1 MRSDVHKVITE
12 RAKSNRT
19 WASKTPREKQVVLD
33 MLGDQISE
41 VSNRVRQR
49 RQKFRN
55 ARFNVLE
62 RFLVNRVGR
71 PWDKVYAE
79 TCEVADSRSFQ
90 GAELRE
96 YLKSFVATE
105 CWMDGRTVMSYDWRG
120 CPQAV
125 RGLYVHPKSHLL
137 LRKNEPRASPASR

>member
-1 MRSDVHKVITE
+1 MRGDVHKVITE

-33 MLGDQISE
+33 SLGDQIKE
-41 VSNRVRQR
+41 DANHIRRK

-79 TCEVADSRSFQ
+79 ACQVADSRSFQ

-96 YLKSFVATE
+96 YLK
-105 CWMDGRTVMSYDWRG
+105 
-120 CPQAV
+120 
-125 RGLYVHPKSHLL
+125 
-137 LRKNEPRASPASR
+137 